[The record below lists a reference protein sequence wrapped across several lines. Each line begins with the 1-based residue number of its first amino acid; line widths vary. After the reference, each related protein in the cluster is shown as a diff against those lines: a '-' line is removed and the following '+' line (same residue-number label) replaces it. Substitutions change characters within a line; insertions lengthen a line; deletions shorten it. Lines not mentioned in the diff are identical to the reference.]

1 MKNNKLTIQIIIV
14 ALIIGAIVYI
24 EVNKPHNSAGQ
35 AISLSITSTSST
47 TASST
52 SATSSTSISTS
63 TQASLAVLT
72 TLAAVDQAA
81 GDPQAKE
88 ITDPTGFI
96 NSPNGNTNTAGLPG
110 VGDNIGNAPFT
121 LSQFV
126 GNKVILLDFWTY
138 SCINCERTIPYLNA
152 WYEKYKDAG
161 LIIVGVHS
169 PEFAFEKNYANVAA
183 AVKQYGIAYP
193 VVLDSNMGTWDAY
206 QNIYWPAE
214 YLIDAAGYV
223 VHTNFGEG
231 DYDVTEKAIQSAL
244 IARDKAFGM
253 SAEAA
258 QAAVPTG
265 IVNPSNAVSMDPTE
279 VQSPETYFGA
289 ERNEYL
295 ANGNQGVVG
304 EQTLTAPTVTPQA
317 GQTTTVPPS
326 LKPNALYLGGTWN
339 VEPQYAETVGNGS
352 GAENKIVYDYNAKN
366 VYMVAAA
373 TSSPVKIDIIL
384 DGVPQGSMT
393 IKADQL
399 YPIIQGQSYGEHVLE
414 IDVEGAGL
422 DAYTFTFG

>member
-1 MKNNKLTIQIIIV
+1 
-14 ALIIGAIVYI
+14 
-24 EVNKPHNSAGQ
+24 
-35 AISLSITSTSST
+35 
-47 TASST
+47 
-52 SATSSTSISTS
+52 
-63 TQASLAVLT
+63 
-72 TLAAVDQAA
+72 
-81 GDPQAKE
+81 
-88 ITDPTGFI
+88 
-96 NSPNGNTNTAGLPG
+96 
-110 VGDNIGNAPFT
+110 
-121 LSQFV
+121 
-126 GNKVILLDFWTY
+126 
-138 SCINCERTIPYLNA
+138 
-152 WYEKYKDAG
+152 
-161 LIIVGVHS
+161 
-169 PEFAFEKNYANVAA
+169 
-183 AVKQYGIAYP
+183 
-193 VVLDSNMGTWDAY
+193 
-206 QNIYWPAE
+206 
-214 YLIDAAGYV
+214 
-223 VHTNFGEG
+223 
-231 DYDVTEKAIQSAL
+231 
-244 IARDKAFGM
+244 M